1 MFCNRNESKN
11 KTNVTPEKNIKLS
24 LCLQRSK
31 LNLHVYLHTNK
42 LCFQQYLL
50 LK

>member
-1 MFCNRNESKN
+1 MFSNRNESKI
-11 KTNVTPEKNIKLS
+11 KTNVTTEKNMKLF

-42 LCFQQYLL
+42 LFSTVL